1 MDCKWVI
8 YGLDFGF
15 SNDPTALI
23 KVGLFEGELFLDELI
38 YNRGLTNQDI
48 AKWMGELGLK
58 WDDEIIADNQPKCI
72 YEIKKE
78 GFNIKAT
85 FKGKDSILAGIDVL
99 KRYKLNVTRRSLN
112 LIRELKNYKWKED
125 QAGKATN
132 VPIDK
137 FNHLCDGLR
146 YCVLYKTM
154 NRKRMVRVGSVG
166 R

>member
-1 MDCKWVI
+1 
-8 YGLDFGF
+8 
-15 SNDPTALI
+15 
-23 KVGLFEGELFLDELI
+23 LFDSKLYLDELI

-48 AKWMGELGLK
+48 AKWMGELRLT
-58 WDDEIIADNQPKCI
+58 WEDEINADYQPKCI

-125 QAGKATN
+125 KAGKATN

-137 FNHLCDGLR
+137 FNHGIDAA
-146 YCVLYKTM
+146 
-154 NRKRMVRVGSVG
+154 
-166 R
+166 